1 VAATAVSR
9 TFVVRSPHMT
19 GEDVREL
26 QVLLNARR
34 DATVQVCIGLGIA
47 TDAMTDGLEPE
58 LRIKT
63 HQDPNHPQLVWGGP
77 VIGDRVHFSATG
89 R

>member
-1 VAATAVSR
+1 
-9 TFVVRSPHMT
+9 MT
-19 GEDVREL
+19 
-26 QVLLNARR
+26 
-34 DATVQVCIGLGIA
+34 
-47 TDAMTDGLEPE
+47 MTDGLEPE